1 MLMQTPYKQ
10 YLYYT
15 EDNLLAIKLTI
26 LGNGQVGKTSLASIM
41 ESGNFPRQ
49 YDMTVGV
56 EIHTTDLSLSPEHH
70 VRLVMWDM
78 AGQQHFDSVRPAFYE
93 GAHAAMVV
101 FDLQNRGSFS
111 DVHGWIRELW
121 NHAPGTPFIIVGN
134 KVDLPRRDVHPEE
147 ARQLAL
153 QYRVPYIETSART
166 RANVH
171 EAFQL
176 AAAAALQHL
185 VQQ

>member
-1 MLMQTPYKQ
+1 MLVQAPYKQ
-10 YLYYT
+10 FLYYT
-15 EDNLLAIKLTI
+15 EDNILAIKLTI
-26 LGNGQVGKTSLASIM
+26 LGNGQVGKTSLASVVA
-41 ESGNFPRQ
+41 SNDFPLR

-56 EIHTTDLSLSPEHH
+56 EIHTTNVLLGPDQQ

-78 AGQQHFDSVRPAFYE
+78 AGQEHFDSVRPVFYE

-101 FDLQNRGSFS
+101 FDLQNRGSFY

-121 NHAPGTPFIIVGN
+121 NHAPGTPFILVGN
-134 KVDLPRRDVHPEE
+134 KMDLPQRDVHPEE

-153 QYRVPYIETSART
+153 QYRVPYIETSAKT
-166 RANVH
+166 RQNVH

-176 AAAAALQHL
+176 AAAAALQRL
-185 VQQ
+185 SQ